1 MILIALGV
9 CKMNSN
15 KRKVIG
21 PHVNPSLYTKI
32 PECLLPT
39 LTLGTV
45 VSCPARWA
53 VALPRAPVAG
63 CFSTG
68 TGMLAAWP
76 KCPLR
81 AFCER
86 TAGSELPPQG
96 ALLPSWPCRLKEP
109 LWGTAVR
116 GSHLCSWLSGHGGAC
131 SKGGFDDPEGLFQL

>member
-1 MILIALGV
+1 MILIARGV
-9 CKMNSN
+9 CKMNSS

-21 PHVNPSLYTKI
+21 PHVNPSFYTKI

-81 AFCER
+81 AFCGG

-96 ALLPSWPCRLKEP
+96 AQEHFTKLALQTE
-109 LWGTAVR
+109 
-116 GSHLCSWLSGHGGAC
+116 GASVGNSC
-131 SKGGFDDPEGLFQL
+131 ERVPPVLMA